1 MAQEGNVVATHVTK
15 NGITCYIMDTYI
27 RDVPEEEMK
36 KRVEMACDTARRILE
51 GRRARE

>member
-1 MAQEGNVVATHVTK
+1 MAQKGNVVSTHVTK
-15 NGITCYIMDTYI
+15 TGITCYIMDTYI

-51 GRRARE
+51 GRRERE

>member
-1 MAQEGNVVATHVTK
+1 MAQKGNVVSTHIAK

-27 RDVPEEEMK
+27 RDVPEEEMER
-36 KRVEMACDTARRILE
+36 RVEMARDTARRILE